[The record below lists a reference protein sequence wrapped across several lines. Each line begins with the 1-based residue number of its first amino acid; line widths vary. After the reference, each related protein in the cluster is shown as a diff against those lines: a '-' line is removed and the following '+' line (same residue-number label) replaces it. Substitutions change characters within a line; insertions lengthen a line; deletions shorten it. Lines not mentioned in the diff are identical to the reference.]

1 MHCCKE
7 QPFHLFLGF
16 VALLA
21 VVIAAPVR
29 ADSDSDS
36 VPDVADNCLLV
47 PNTDQAATNSS
58 EDDNTAL
65 AGIQSYGNL
74 CDGDIN
80 NDGVVDG
87 FDFAAYF
94 LPCFIK
100 GIVQSFPECA
110 TSDFD
115 GDDFVTGVDFTEGCL
130 PQFVVGTPGP

>member
-1 MHCCKE
+1 M
-7 QPFHLFLGF
+7 
-16 VALLA
+16 
-21 VVIAAPVR
+21 
-29 ADSDSDS
+29 
-36 VPDVADNCLLV
+36 PDIADNCLLV
-47 PNTDQAATNSS
+47 PNPSQLNS
-58 EDDNTAL
+58 DIPPDA
-65 AGIQSYGNL
+65 YGNA
-74 CDGDIN
+74 CDADID

-115 GDDFVTGVDFTEGCL
+115 GDDFVTGVDFTEVFL